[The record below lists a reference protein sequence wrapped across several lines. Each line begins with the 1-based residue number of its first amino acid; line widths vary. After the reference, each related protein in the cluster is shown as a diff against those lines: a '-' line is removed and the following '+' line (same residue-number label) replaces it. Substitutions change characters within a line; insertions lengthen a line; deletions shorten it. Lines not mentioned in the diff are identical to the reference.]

1 MKKQMIWKII
11 LLVLPLV
18 VVMIAS
24 NPTSIMV
31 YDGETL
37 TYTSWLETVPNSNVG
52 WCAPAAVLMNYG
64 LFALAVFYALREKEG
79 CLKAMSL
86 LALAAAC
93 LAVMPIMVQSDLK
106 IVPNVFGAI
115 VLGAEGIVARVVRN
129 TSAGKE
135 KEKSVGSRIKR

>member
-1 MKKQMIWKII
+1 MKKQMIWKMI

-37 TYTSWLETVPNSNVG
+37 TYTSWLQTVPDSTVG
-52 WCAPAAVLMNYG
+52 WCAPAAVLMNYC
-64 LFALAVFYALREKEG
+64 LFALAVFYALREKGG

-93 LAVMPIMVQSDLK
+93 VAVMPIMIQSDPK

-129 TSAGKE
+129 RAAGKA
-135 KEKSVGSRIKR
+135 KEKSAGPRIKR